1 MLIDLSRFGP
11 LTIDPSQYLTTLA
24 IRVDVPRG
32 KRMCGVFAGHHQDF
46 AKDEEDKLVP
56 CIENEDE
63 SPVFLL
69 DRPESQVKDHC
80 MARWTYAAIGWASL
94 GVYVGYPSAYV
105 LTLQELSGNEP
116 GDPPHWHVSLG
127 QDHGTG
133 FQLILPE
140 YRPGALLRGDYKAI
154 NTPSKGFEKR
164 S

>member
-24 IRVDVPRG
+24 VRVDVPRG

-105 LTLQELSGNEP
+105 LTLQELAGN
-116 GDPPHWHVSLG
+116 DPRDSSQWHVSL
-127 QDHGTG
+127 QQNHGPLLA
-133 FQLILPE
+133 LILPE
-140 YRPGALLRGDYKAI
+140 YKPGALARGDYREI
-154 NTPSKGFEKR
+154 SR
-164 S
+164 